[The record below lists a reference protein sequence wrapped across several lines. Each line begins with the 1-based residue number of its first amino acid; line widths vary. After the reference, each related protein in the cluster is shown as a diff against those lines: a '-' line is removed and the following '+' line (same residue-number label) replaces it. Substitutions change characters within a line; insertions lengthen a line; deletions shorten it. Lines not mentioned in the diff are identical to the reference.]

1 MTLAN
6 RYFNMK
12 YYRYEYVTQE
22 SLSRLNRIL
31 RRGWCPV
38 REVDRKNGDSV
49 ASPELVL
56 LEKEGEHLSFV
67 GGEILAGVPVDF
79 LHDVM
84 LFEDFTT
91 DELRYVVNQCDVQS
105 FAAGTQ
111 LFVPGDASESICIV
125 LTGDVDVMLPEL
137 PVQGQSVVNLK
148 PGGVFGES
156 TFFSESPHTMS
167 VSAGESGAT
176 LLVLDRIA
184 YDEIFQEQPSAVL
197 KLANNAARILAARL
211 QETDEWVWD
220 LLSQS
225 QQAQISASWGRFRHR
240 VTGND
245 SSGGFFGV

>member
-1 MTLAN
+1 MTLAG
-6 RYFNMK
+6 RHVKMK
-12 YYRYEYVTQE
+12 HYRYEYVTQD

-38 REVDRKNGDSV
+38 REMDRKNGEAD
-49 ASPELVL
+49 AAPALVL
-56 LEKEGEHLSFV
+56 LEKESEHSSFA

-79 LHDVM
+79 LQNVM

-91 DELRYVVNQCDVQS
+91 DELRYVVNQCEVQS
-105 FAAGTQ
+105 FEAGTQ
-111 LFVPGDASESICIV
+111 LFAPGDASESICIV

-137 PVQGQSVVNLK
+137 PVQGQAVVNLK

-167 VSAGESGAT
+167 ASAGDSGAA

-184 YDEIFQEQPSAVL
+184 YDEIFKEQPSAVL

-225 QQAQISASWGRFRHR
+225 QQAQISASWRRFRHR
-240 VTGND
+240 ITGND